1 MAKEQKTARE
11 LEDIIAARLGVSG
24 LRVAVYKDRMSGW
37 KASITVAPVVQDIVA
52 QIQDFYDL
60 KE

>member
-11 LEDIIAARLGVSG
+11 LEDIIAARTGVSG
-24 LRVAVYKDRMSGW
+24 LRIAVFKDRNGW
-37 KASITVAPVVQDIVA
+37 AASITVAPVVKDIVA
-52 QIQDFYDL
+52 QIQEIYDI